1 MCHIKA
7 CIYEKPFAWKYTW
20 TTTTTQS
27 WHFNT
32 KNTIF
37 FCVCNNYAW
46 FEDEFSL
53 RYASEK
59 KKKWFSPF
67 DRLKTIPRIVY
78 GLLLFFLSFSSR
90 MYGLSSSLALD
101 IHFAEKIWMQIQS
114 LFTYSFKSTRT
125 KKKRCGSIWT
135 NRNKSLQGLHHKINQ
150 HTYFFFS
157 NRYIFIFRL
166 MQMRRSNSLFFF
178 TFVVLFFAF
187 VRIVSSPFLFT
198 AQKNKRPEYFR
209 VYEHLFG

>member
-1 MCHIKA
+1 M
-7 CIYEKPFAWKYTW
+7 FAIIT
-20 TTTTTQS
+20 
-27 WHFNT
+27 H
-32 KNTIF
+32 
-37 FCVCNNYAW
+37 
-46 FEDEFSL
+46 DL
-53 RYASEK
+53 RMSFHWDMQARRRKSD
-59 KKKWFSPF
+59 S
-67 DRLKTIPRIVY
+67 
-78 GLLLFFLSFSSR
+78 LLLTASRQFHVLCMDCCFFFLSLSFSSR
-90 MYGLSSSLALD
+90 MYGLSSFLALD